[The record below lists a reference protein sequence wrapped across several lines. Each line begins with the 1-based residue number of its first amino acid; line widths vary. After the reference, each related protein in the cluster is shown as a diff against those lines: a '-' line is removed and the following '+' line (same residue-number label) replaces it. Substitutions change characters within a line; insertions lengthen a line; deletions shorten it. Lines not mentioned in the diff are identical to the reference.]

1 MIYLYNHIGQPWKTQ
16 ARAREVMA
24 RLYQSTPD
32 GFCGDEDTG
41 QMSAWYVFSAMGFY
55 PMCPGTT
62 EYLIGSPLFDKAT
75 ITLPDGKK
83 FIINTR
89 NNGPQ
94 RPYIGDGFFNGKSF
108 DRTYIKHEEIVKGG
122 ELLFD
127 MRPTTDHKW
136 ATAPEGLPAS
146 AMSELRKSD

>member
-1 MIYLYNHIGQPWKTQ
+1 
-16 ARAREVMA
+16 
-24 RLYQSTPD
+24 
-32 GFCGDEDTG
+32 
-41 QMSAWYVFSAMGFY
+41 
-55 PMCPGTT
+55 MCPGTT

-83 FIINTR
+83 FVISTK

-108 DRTYIKHEEIVKGG
+108 DRTYLKHDEIMKGG
-122 ELLFD
+122 ELTFD

-136 ATAPEGLPAS
+136 ATAPEGLPTGG
-146 AMSELRKSD
+146 MTELQKSN